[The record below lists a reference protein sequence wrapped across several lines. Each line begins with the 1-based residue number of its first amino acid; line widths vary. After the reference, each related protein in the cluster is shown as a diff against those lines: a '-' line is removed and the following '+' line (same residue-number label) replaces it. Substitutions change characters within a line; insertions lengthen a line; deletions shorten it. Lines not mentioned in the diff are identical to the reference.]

1 MCQGLIK
8 MTDRKFKQEK
18 GQEVGDG
25 QWKSGRIT
33 DQSPGG
39 KGLLGG
45 RTEKTGGVPESRM
58 EE

>member
-1 MCQGLIK
+1 
-8 MTDRKFKQEK
+8 MTDHKFKQEK
-18 GQEVGDG
+18 GQEVGGG